1 MTSNQSHPAE
11 REMVYCHACT
21 EEWYRDEHGLVC
33 PRSTCGSDAVEIVS
47 FPLLCSDDFLGGAT
61 IVLTINPLLAD

>member
-11 REMVYCHACT
+11 RELVYCHACT

-47 FPLLCSDDFLGGAT
+47 FPPLCLIILGGTT
-61 IVLTINPLLAD
+61 IVLMINPLLAD